1 MTDIT
6 SRDFQELI
14 KRQKETTDSLQT
26 IIQQNDR
33 GDDASE
39 RLKDALPEIINDTR
53 LASQRESF
61 DKKEGIT
68 ETDNLQKETTEEV
81 IRLQK
86 ISKQSIVETNE
97 QKEEQSELQQQ
108 IIEANKKGFLF
119 FGERIKFFALGIKES
134 FTRSNED
141 KKDEKRDRSKLLESV
156 KNLGKGILGAITSP
170 IETTF
175 KSIGAILKN
184 IITGGLLLT
193 ALMFLQKFINSDMW
207 PKFIEGLK
215 KTIRATIEITKSFF
229 NYVEDLY
236 KVFQEEGLGGVA
248 KKLFTD
254 AKDQFGGWTK
264 GFLITLGVAI
274 AAFGAAIIFALKTAT
289 SMVKGLGGKMG
300 FGGKGAKGV
309 KPTVGGKSKMDM
321 TPKKQPIKPGAVER
335 MGGVKNIAKGGARA
349 VAGAA
354 RFAGPV
360 GLAVAGAQGVF
371 EATQGFK
378 NANELFG
385 KETNNLEKTTAAAAG
400 AIEGFTMGLVKAENL
415 IKTPAEIIKSE
426 SEKVKKQQDDH
437 LRFLAHQEKRLK
449 RGDISKEQFDKL
461 IEVDK
466 SQTLMFM
473 KKSRE
478 EIEKQQKII
487 KENGQVISKEI
498 KETNKL
504 TQQLISL
511 MKENKELVAEKDN
524 QTSSFMMAGGNTSIT
539 TNPSEQTIVM
549 DTKITDSFHTQV
561 VRQQFG

>member
-1 MTDIT
+1 M
-6 SRDFQELI
+6 
-14 KRQKETTDSLQT
+14 
-26 IIQQNDR
+26 
-33 GDDASE
+33 
-39 RLKDALPEIINDTR
+39 
-53 LASQRESF
+53 
-61 DKKEGIT
+61 
-68 ETDNLQKETTEEV
+68 
-81 IRLQK
+81 
-86 ISKQSIVETNE
+86 
-97 QKEEQSELQQQ
+97 
-108 IIEANKKGFLF
+108 
-119 FGERIKFFALGIKES
+119 
-134 FTRSNED
+134 
-141 KKDEKRDRSKLLESV
+141 
-156 KNLGKGILGAITSP
+156 
-170 IETTF
+170 
-175 KSIGAILKN
+175 
-184 IITGGLLLT
+184 
-193 ALMFLQKFINSDMW
+193 
-207 PKFIEGLK
+207 
-215 KTIRATIEITKSFF
+215 
-229 NYVEDLY
+229 Y